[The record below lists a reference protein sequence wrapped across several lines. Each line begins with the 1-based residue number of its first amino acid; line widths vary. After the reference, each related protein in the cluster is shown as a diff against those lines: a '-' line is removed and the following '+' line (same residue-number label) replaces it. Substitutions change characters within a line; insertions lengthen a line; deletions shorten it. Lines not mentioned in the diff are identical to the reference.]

1 MSDMVIAAA
10 PVGLLITKLHIP
22 APRAAL
28 VPRLR
33 LTARLS
39 PSRPLTVIAA
49 PAGFGKTT
57 LLSDWIPKSQQS
69 VTWLSLDDDDNDPIR
84 FWIYV
89 IAALQRL
96 RADLGVS
103 ALTLLQSP
111 LPPPITSILTTLINE
126 IADFPEDFSI
136 IFDDYHLI
144 KSQPIHE
151 ALAFLLDHM
160 PPHMRVILTSRADP
174 PLPLARLRAR
184 DQLTELRA
192 DDLRFTPDEAAL
204 FLNEVMG
211 LKLTAQD
218 IAALETRT
226 EGWIAG
232 LQLAAL
238 SMQGREDV
246 SGFIQA
252 FSGSQRHV
260 LSYLMEEVLDRR
272 PKGTLNFLLQT
283 SVLDRLHGTLCDA
296 VTGQRDGDETLRK
309 LEQANLFIVPLDDNG
324 QWYRYHHLFT
334 EVLRARLQQTQPDL
348 IQELH
353 CRASAWYE
361 RHELMDEAVN
371 HALVA
376 QAFDRAA
383 TLVEQ
388 VAPAMIQRGELA
400 RLLTWLHTL
409 PDDEIHAH
417 PRLALSYGW
426 GLLLSGEITQA
437 AAHLEAIEAVLAK
450 DEAKRTPEVQGHVAA
465 IRARLLRESGDLVS
479 TIALSRQGLAQ
490 LPKQEALLRA
500 RITLNL
506 TIAHYLQGEFE
517 PASQLLTEII
527 ATDQTAQ
534 HMLST
539 LSAIYLKTQILRA
552 EGALRQALQLCQEE
566 LELITLRGWNN
577 FPAAGF
583 LYVAFGDLL
592 RERNELILAAV
603 YLEKGISL
611 GQQGGNPYIL
621 IAGHVWLAWLR
632 QTQGDVTGSHQAIQT
647 ALQLIQHHHVSRFWP
662 LPPAACYQA
671 RLWIAQGNLTEA
683 GNWAHSDELNPA
695 NPPVSFLYE
704 VEYLTLARL
713 LIAQGNLDVAET
725 LLVRLYET
733 AASAGRGGSLI
744 EILALQA
751 ITFAAQKRSGEAMS
765 ALAQALGLA
774 EPEGF
779 IRIFLDEGE
788 PMREVIR
795 IWGLE
800 TGRNKNLTELQKR
813 LMIYADKLLEA
824 FTDNA
829 PQLQI
834 APNNSPVPQSSLIE
848 PLTARELEVLHL
860 IAEGLSNDAIAQKL
874 FLSTGTVKVHL
885 KHIYGKLDVNSRTQA
900 VVRLRELNL

>member
-1 MSDMVIAAA
+1 MLT
-10 PVGLLITKLHIP
+10 PLLATKLYIP
-22 APRAAL
+22 PARSNR
-28 VPRLR
+28 VPRPR
-33 LTARLS
+33 LIGQLS
-39 PSRPLTVIAA
+39 STRPLTLLVA

-57 LLSDWIPKSQQS
+57 LLSDWISQS
-69 VTWLSLDDDDNDPIR
+69 ECRVTWLSLEEGDNDPIR
-84 FWIYV
+84 FWVYI
-89 IAALQRL
+89 IAALQKL
-96 RADLGVS
+96 QAELCEG

-111 LPPPITSILTTLINE
+111 QSPPITSVLSTIINE
-126 IADFPEDFSI
+126 ISSFPDNLSI
-136 IFDDYHLI
+136 VLDDYHLI

-151 ALAFLLDHM
+151 ALTFLLDHL
-160 PPHMRVILTSRADP
+160 PPQMHIILTARADP
-174 PLPLARLRAR
+174 PLPIARLRAR
-184 DQLTELRA
+184 NQLTELRA
-192 DDLRFTPDEAAL
+192 DDLRFTSDEAVV

-211 LKLTAQD
+211 LRLSAD
-218 IAALETRT
+218 NVAVLESRT

-246 SGFIQA
+246 AGFLES
-252 FSGSQRHV
+252 FSGSHRHV
-260 LSYLMEEVLDRR
+260 LTYLAEEVLEQR
-272 PKGTLNFLLQT
+272 PKGTLDFLLQT
-283 SVLDRLHGTLCDA
+283 SILDQLYGPLCDA
-296 VTGQRDGDETLRK
+296 VTAGNHSQTLLQK
-309 LEQANLFIVPLDDNG
+309 LEEANLFMVPLDDQG
-324 QWYRYHHLFT
+324 KWYRYHHLF
-334 EVLRARLQQTQPDL
+334 VDLLRARLQQSQPDL
-348 IQELH
+348 IPELH
-353 CRASAWYE
+353 RRASVWYE
-361 RHELMDEAVN
+361 QNELMDEAVN

-383 TLVEQ
+383 ILVEQ

-400 RLLTWLHTL
+400 GLLTWLHTL
-409 PDDEIHAH
+409 PDEEIQAR

-426 GLLLSGEITQA
+426 GLLLSGEIRQA
-437 AAHLEAIEAVLAK
+437 AAHLEAIEAGLAK
-450 DEAKRTPEVQGHVAA
+450 DEAKRTPEVQGHVVAM
-465 IRARLLRESGDLVS
+465 RARLLRESGDLVS

-490 LPKQEALLRA
+490 LPKQDTLLRA

-527 ATDQTAQ
+527 ATGQTAQ

-539 LSAIYLKTQILRA
+539 LSAIYNKTQILRA

-592 RERNELILAAV
+592 RERNELTSAAE
-603 YLEKGISL
+603 YLEKGIDL
-611 GQQGGNPYIL
+611 GQKGGNPYIL

-632 QTQGDVTGSHQAIQT
+632 QTQGDVTGSHQATQT

-671 RLWIAQGNLTEA
+671 RLWIAQGNPTEA
-683 GNWAHSDELNPA
+683 AKWAQADELNPA

-704 VEYLTLARL
+704 VDYLMLARL

-725 LLVRLYET
+725 LLVRLYEI

-751 ITFAAQKRSGEAMS
+751 ITFAAQKRTEEAMS
-765 ALAQALGLA
+765 ALAQALSLA

-788 PMREVIR
+788 PMRKVIR

-813 LMIYADKLLEA
+813 LMVYADNLLTA
-824 FTDNA
+824 FPNNA
-829 PQLQI
+829 PERPI
-834 APNNSPVPQSSLIE
+834 ANQNARLLAHQPTLVESLS
-848 PLTARELEVLHL
+848 AREIQVLHL
-860 IAEGLSNDAIAQKL
+860 IAEGLSNDAIAGKL

-900 VVRLRELNL
+900 VARLRELNL